1 MEQYMGTMFDGDIG
15 NCWRLP
21 VITVTVININNIIIT
36 ISIIMIIVGEYW
48 PVSAGVPRVPTLL
61 ELLVLLALLV
71 VQGRGSS
78 RNTGGQVGTMTVP
91 A

>member
-1 MEQYMGTMFDGDIG
+1 MGTMFDGDIG

-21 VITVTVININNIIIT
+21 VITVTVIIIMI
-36 ISIIMIIVGEYW
+36 ISIIMIAGEYW

-78 RNTGGQVGTMTVP
+78 RNTGG
-91 A
+91 

>member
-1 MEQYMGTMFDGDIG
+1 MEQYMGTMFDDNIG

-21 VITVTVININNIIIT
+21 VITVTVIIIMI
-36 ISIIMIIVGEYW
+36 ISIIMIAGEYW

-78 RNTGGQVGTMTVP
+78 RNTGG
-91 A
+91 